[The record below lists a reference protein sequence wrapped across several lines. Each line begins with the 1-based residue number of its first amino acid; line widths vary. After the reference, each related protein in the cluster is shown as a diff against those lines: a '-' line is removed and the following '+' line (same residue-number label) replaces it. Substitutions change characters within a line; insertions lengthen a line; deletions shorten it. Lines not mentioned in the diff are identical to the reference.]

1 MKLSF
6 AAASSLLKVGIA
18 ALCLGAFLLALPQT
32 EARAMA
38 KRPAK
43 TPAMEHADTLM
54 PETLKADVDRMTGE
68 YREIK
73 GRLQEADNRVIDVE
87 RRIAAETTQAGKE
100 ALSSLQA
107 DVKAE
112 QARLIQEAEEK
123 KIELDYLREVLRTKI
138 KEYRD

>member
-1 MKLSF
+1 MKPSL

-18 ALCLGAFLLALPQT
+18 ALCLGVFLLALPMP
-32 EARAMA
+32 EALAMA
-38 KRPAK
+38 KRPPK
-43 TPAMEHADTLM
+43 TPAMEQAATLM
-54 PETLKADVDRMTGE
+54 PETLKVDVDRMAGE

-73 GRLQEADNRVIDVE
+73 GRLEEADNRLLDVE
-87 RRIAAETTQAGKE
+87 RRIAAETTQAGKD
-100 ALSSLQA
+100 ALASLHA

-112 QARLIQEAEEK
+112 QARLITEAEEK